1 MRYSC
6 PLWSLPNSNLLQII
20 AAVSGR
26 ANNRHGQASTLAQH
40 RRALSEKKRNG
51 GARGEDGHRKIIEV
65 VAPNMSLLVV
75 EPANAMMTDPVNC
88 PQVSSKNL
96 RGYYETRSHGCHLM
110 VLIQDCQ
117 LLQSGAVLEQ
127 DRSGT
132 LALGMCAFVEL
143 RLVSVKC

>member
-6 PLWSLPNSNLLQII
+6 PLSSHPNSDLQQII

-26 ANNRHGQASTLAQH
+26 VNNRHGQASTLAQH

-51 GARGEDGHRKIIEV
+51 SAIGVDGHRKIIEA
-65 VAPNMSLLVV
+65 VAPYKSSLVV
-75 EPANAMMTDPVNC
+75 EAANAMVIYPVNC

-96 RGYYETRSHGCHLM
+96 RGYYGIRSPDCYSA
-110 VLIQDCQ
+110 VLIPDH
-117 LLQSGAVLEQ
+117 LLLRSRAVLEQ

-132 LALGMCAFVEL
+132 WVLEICAYVEL
-143 RLVSVKC
+143 RLV